1 MKDMFRK
8 PVLSLVALC
17 AMSAVCAAEAPKD
30 RVIRRLEA
38 LKVENV
44 RLAWADMCARWPDRF
59 EKDPEWLRTFE
70 ERRLKLLS
78 AIKGDWGPF
87 YGELPPVE
95 GGEKF
100 LSDLRERLL
109 SNPLL
114 DCDKLLVIRRR
125 QSNLGLYNNW
135 KQPRDVFGGCAN
147 ELGILSDLRGK
158 PSFAVLDAT
167 GPDGYIGEVCLK
179 WDAQRVMYTRRT
191 DLTDKPPKVMRSR
204 PVERIDRVVELDITK
219 PGSKPV
225 QLDLI
230 PDKDVNCYAGCYLP
244 DGAVL
249 FLSDASMVGVPCV
262 RGASWVA
269 SVYRREVDGSIR
281 RLTYDQDNN
290 WCVNLMQDG
299 RVMFLHWEYA
309 DITHYA
315 SRRLFTMNP
324 DGTVQRAY
332 YGSDSYWPNSMFNA
346 RPCPDAPDSFTAVVT
361 GHHGQ
366 PRYGELVLF
375 DTLKGRKEAKGVV
388 QRFPERG
395 KKVVPIV
402 RDRLADY
409 SWPKF
414 CHPYPLSKDYVIV
427 AARPTEKD
435 DWGLYLA
442 DAFDNLTPIFEDK
455 TDVCL
460 EPIPLQP
467 TKKPPIIAS
476 KTDPSTTT
484 ALVKITDIY
493 DGLGLRGV
501 PRGTVKKLRIFTYSF
516 AYRYMGGETDH
527 HGLDGPWDI
536 KRILGTVPVEADG
549 SAYFTVPAN
558 LPIAFQPLDADG
570 RALQLMRSWTNVMP
584 GELASCSGCH
594 EENEA
599 SAGPNRRL
607 AAMEREPSKIEPW
620 YGPERGFDFRREV
633 QPVLDRYC
641 VSCHDG
647 KGNST
652 NLIDV
657 IEPGLVRKPDFR
669 DRPDVCIKTKQ
680 TYYLTDGFFPPAY
693 MALCSYVRN
702 ATQEG
707 DNDVLVPGETAADT
721 TALVQMLENGHHGV
735 RLDAESW
742 DRIVTWIDLNRM
754 GHGTWSETV
763 GTNRVVHFAAR
774 RADLQKRYA
783 NIAED
788 HEKTFGRAVLKAPP
802 LERAPSVLRQDARAT
817 AKAMDGGALPAKP
830 IAMRELDLG
839 GGVKIALARIPAGAM
854 TDFAGKERTFAKPF
868 WMSVD
873 EITNEQYRRLVP
885 THDSKLERG
894 EFMQFTEQERG
905 YPLNLP
911 DQPVVRVS
919 CEEAAAFCAELS
931 RRTGAKVR
939 LPSGDEWEW
948 AARGGAATP
957 LWYGDVDADFSKSA
971 NLADITFRRQDRF
984 RANVPGMAVPPWRPA
999 DVRYD
1004 DHYRV
1009 SAPVNAFAPNAWGLR
1024 NVHGNVWEWTADRAA
1039 PPEFAQQGDRTLRSV
1054 ARGGSCWSRPKDATF
1069 AARILY
1075 RPWRKIH
1082 DVGFRI
1088 LVDD

>member
-1 MKDMFRK
+1 MKMTFFAFAAATAACA
-8 PVLSLVALC
+8 VL
-17 AMSAVCAAEAPKD
+17 AAEAPKD

-38 LKVENV
+38 LNVENV
-44 RLAWADMCARWPDRF
+44 RMAWADMAARWPDRF
-59 EKDPEWLRTFE
+59 EKDPEWLRTLDA
-70 ERRLKLLS
+70 RRKRLLS
-78 AIKGDWGPF
+78 AIMGDWGPF
-87 YGELPPVE
+87 YGEPAPQK
-95 GGEKF
+95 GGE
-100 LSDLRERLL
+100 LL
-109 SNPLL
+109 LEEVRGHLLENPLL
-114 DCDKLLVIRRR
+114 DCGKLLVIRRR
-125 QSNLGLYNNW
+125 QSNLGLHNNW
-135 KQPRDVFGGCAN
+135 KQPRDIFGGCPN
-147 ELGILSDLRGK
+147 ELGILSNLRGK

-167 GPDGYIGEVCLK
+167 AANGYIGEVCLK
-179 WDAQRVMYTRRT
+179 WDAQKAMYTRRT
-191 DLTDKPPKVMRSR
+191 DLKDNPPKTWRSR
-204 PVERIDRVVELDITK
+204 PVESIDRVVELDLTK

-225 QLDLI
+225 EIPLI

-262 RGASWVA
+262 VGTSWVA
-269 SVYRREVDGSIR
+269 SIYRREPDGAIR
-281 RLTYDQDNN
+281 RLTFDQDNN
-290 WCVNLMQDG
+290 WCVNLMPDG

-309 DITHYA
+309 DITHYVA
-315 SRRLFTMNP
+315 RILFTMNP

-332 YGSDSYWPNSMFNA
+332 YGSDSYWPNALFNA
-346 RPCPDAPDSFTAVVT
+346 RPCPDAPDSFTAIVS

-395 KKVVPIV
+395 KKVEPIV
-402 RDRLADY
+402 RDRVADY

-435 DWGLYLA
+435 EWGLYLA
-442 DAFDNLTPIFEDK
+442 DAFDNLTPIAEDK
-455 TDVCL
+455 DNVYM

-476 KTDPSTTT
+476 KVEPALTT
-484 ALVKITDIY
+484 ARVKVTDIY

-501 PRGTVKKLRIFTYSF
+501 PRGAVKKLRIFTYSF
-516 AYRYMGGETDH
+516 AYRWMGGETDH

-536 KRILGTVPVEADG
+536 KRIIGTVPVEADG

-558 LPIAFQPLDADG
+558 LAIAFQPLDADG

-607 AAMEREPSKIEPW
+607 IAMEREPSEIEPW
-620 YGPERGFDFRREV
+620 HGPERGFDFRREV

-657 IEPGLVRKPDFR
+657 IEPGLVRKPDLR
-669 DRPDVCIKTKQ
+669 DRPDVCIKTKL
-680 TYYLTDGFFPPAY
+680 TYYLNNGMFPPSY

-721 TALVQMLENGHHGV
+721 TALVQLLEAGHHGV

-742 DRIVTWIDLNRM
+742 DRLATWIDLNRM

-763 GTNRVVHFAAR
+763 GTNRVAHFAAR

-783 NIAED
+783 NIVED
-788 HEKTFGRAVLKAPP
+788 HERTFGKAVIKAPALPRAEAKPREDGRAVAKAP
-802 LERAPSVLRQDARAT
+802 
-817 AKAMDGGALPAKP
+817 DGGTLPAKP
-830 IAMRELDLG
+830 DATRTLDLG
-839 GGVKIALARIPAGAM
+839 GGVKITLARIPAGVM
-854 TDFAGKERTFAKPF
+854 TLSSGRKVEIKRPY

-919 CEEAAAFCAELS
+919 CDEAAAFCAALS
-931 RRTGAKVR
+931 KRCGAKAR
-939 LPSGDEWEW
+939 LPAGDEWEW
-948 AARGGAATP
+948 AARAGAPTP
-957 LWYGDVDADFSKSA
+957 LWYGDLDADFSKSA

-984 RANVPGMAVPPWRPA
+984 RANVPGMAVPAWRPA

-1009 SAPVNAFAPNAWGLR
+1009 SAPVSAFAPNAWGLR
-1024 NVHGNVWEWTADRAA
+1024 NVHGNVWEWTSDRVK
-1039 PPEFAQQGDRTLRSV
+1039 PSEFGPQGDQTLRAV

-1069 AARILY
+1069 ASRVLY
-1075 RPWRKIH
+1075 RPWRQLH

-1088 LVDD
+1088 LVED